1 MICSY
6 PLNPLASNSSN
17 QESASGNV
25 SLVNQVFSTNTF
37 AVSTN
42 GVFNLPTAGK
52 YVLRYDLSTDGTG
65 ANTNSQFAIFNGAGV
80 VVAGSERARGGGIT
94 TAQALTAEVEV
105 SISAA
110 ETFTLK
116 ARNGGSGSN
125 SVTIISSA
133 VSQSTISWKQI
144 GSASV
149 GQTAITDNTASH
161 YVDIGNM
168 RLQWGNHNDNN
179 VDTTTVTLPALFAN
193 TDYVVNAISNSGGS
207 LSVAAEAKTTSTFDL
222 DRSSSATST
231 QTWGWFAIGQKP

>member
-6 PLNPLASNSSN
+6 PLNPSASNSSN

-52 YVLRYDLSTDGTG
+52 YVLRYDLTTDGTG
-65 ANTNSQFAIFNGAGV
+65 ANSNSQFAIFNSAGV
-80 VVAGSERARGGGIT
+80 VVTGSERARGGGVT
-94 TAQALTAEVEV
+94 TAQSLTAEVEV

-125 SVTIISSA
+125 SVTIINSS

-149 GQTAITDNTASH
+149 GQTAITYNTSIRC
-161 YVDIGNM
+161 VDIGTT
-168 RLQWGNHNDNN
+168 RLQWGDHDDNN
-179 VDTTTVTLPALFAN
+179 IDTTTVTLPELFAN
-193 TDYVVNAISNSGGS
+193 TNYVVNAISNSGGS

-222 DRSSSATST
+222 DRSSSATSA
-231 QTWGWFAIGQKP
+231 QTWGWIAVGDKP